1 LIEAAMDGERTFSCG
16 NSKYYV
22 TTHDGYLDVR
32 RQDWFT
38 RTFIG
43 YAADLAQAMELIK
56 RDAKSY
62 QIRAA

>member
-1 LIEAAMDGERTFSCG
+1 MEFEQTFNCS
-16 NSKYYV
+16 NRKYYV
-22 TTHDGYLDVR
+22 TEHDGCFDVR

-43 YAADLAQAMELIK
+43 YAHDLAEAMTLIR